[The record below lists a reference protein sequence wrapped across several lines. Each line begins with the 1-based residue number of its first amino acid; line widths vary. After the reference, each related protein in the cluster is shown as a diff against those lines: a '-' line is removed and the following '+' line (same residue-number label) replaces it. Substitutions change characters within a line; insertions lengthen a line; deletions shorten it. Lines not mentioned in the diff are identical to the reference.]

1 MLIQFLPTKV
11 RIKIGTDKENCKKP
25 HSFIAF
31 YGKIEEKYRFLAKK
45 QCISIKCLVIS
56 EESTTFAAK
65 MTNRMEKMNIAI
77 FVSGSGTNCENL
89 IKYFVDHAS
98 IKPALVVSNKQD
110 AYALVRAERLGVPTA
125 VTPKADLN
133 DPDVMLPLLEKYD
146 IGFIVLAGFL
156 PLVPNF
162 LIDAYPHKII
172 NIHPALL
179 PKYGG
184 KGMWGH
190 HVHEAVKA
198 AGETETGMTV
208 HWVTPVCDA
217 GEIIAQFRVAL
228 SPDDSVDDIAEK
240 EHQLEMKY
248 FPKVVEDVISGNKS

>member
-1 MLIQFLPTKV
+1 MGKV
-11 RIKIGTDKENCKKP
+11 
-25 HSFIAF
+25 S
-31 YGKIEEKYRFLAKK
+31 
-45 QCISIKCLVIS
+45 
-56 EESTTFAAK
+56 
-65 MTNRMEKMNIAI
+65 IAI

-89 IKYFVDHAS
+89 IKYFAGSERVNC
-98 IKPALVVSNKQD
+98 ALVVSNKPD

-125 VTPKADLN
+125 VTPKAELN
-133 DPDVMLPLLEKYD
+133 DPEVMMPLLKKYN

-156 PLVPNF
+156 PLVPTF
-162 LIDAYPHKII
+162 LIDAYPHRII

-198 AGETETGMTV
+198 AGEKETGMTV

-217 GEIIAQFRVAL
+217 GEIIAQYKVAL
-228 SPDDSVDDIAEK
+228 SPEDTVDDIAEK
-240 EHQLEMKY
+240 EHQLEMEY
-248 FPKVVEDVISGNKS
+248 FPKEVERIIEKMKK

>member
-1 MLIQFLPTKV
+1 MINL
-11 RIKIGTDKENCKKP
+11 
-25 HSFIAF
+25 
-31 YGKIEEKYRFLAKK
+31 
-45 QCISIKCLVIS
+45 
-56 EESTTFAAK
+56 
-65 MTNRMEKMNIAI
+65 AI

-89 IKYFVDHAS
+89 IKYFSGSDSVNC
-98 IKPALVVSNKQD
+98 ALVVSNKPD
-110 AYALVRAERLGVPTA
+110 VYALVRAERLGVATA
-125 VTPKADLN
+125 VAPKAQLN
-133 DPDVMLPLLEKYD
+133 DSEFMMPLLNEHHID
-146 IGFIVLAGFL
+146 FIVLAGFL

-162 LIDAYPHKII
+162 LIDAFPLRII

-208 HWVTPVCDA
+208 HYVTPVCDS
-217 GEIIAQFRVAL
+217 GEIIAQYRCAL
-228 SPDDSVDDIAEK
+228 SPDDTVDDIAEK

-248 FPKVVEDVISGNKS
+248 FPHVVEEVLKKLC